1 MEYKDTERR
10 ELDEKRFR
18 IDTTVNVAHILTTL
32 AMITTVMVFGFD
44 MKAMVQKH
52 ESDIADIK
60 QSRRDTQA
68 LLRGEL
74 QELNRKID
82 RIAERVGAGN

>member
-18 IDTTVNVAHILTTL
+18 IDTTVNVAHILTTV
-32 AMITTVMVFGFD
+32 AMITIVMVFGFD
-44 MKAMVQKH
+44 MKAMVLKH

-68 LLRGEL
+68 LLRDEL
-74 QELNRKID
+74 QELNRKVD